1 MFVNSNYSAKLAPT
15 MKENWLVQIFKNTNS
30 SILYTNTP
38 DLRFCFAADSGSTT
52 ATYNSL
58 DYIPAIL
65 NKPSVSYSLDLKG
78 FTTKTGSV
86 TLNIANVDIDG
97 TKLLE
102 QLGNTYINGQVNI
115 LSVIDD
121 DSTAANALQ
130 IFSGRIS
137 SFAYR
142 NNVIVISL
150 ISNRPFQNV
159 SIPTTK
165 TSNSTIE
172 QYNNKVIPLVYGDY
186 TANSG
191 FTNGT
196 DVYACPFLK
205 NDGKNFMY
213 IVPEG
218 TNSEDKLEFYDKG
231 MKRFLE
237 LTQTNTTLLNEALD
251 NSETGVDVDDGTVF
265 SINDV
270 IKIDSE
276 QMLITSI
283 STNTLTVTRG
293 YNSTSATTHL
303 NNAGITVVVDGA
315 ETISVPKLMRRQFKM
330 LPDEIDGGVVEQEG
344 SSAGSIAVTG
354 DIANCFDGST
364 STEVDI
370 NHSGNFA
377 DIRGV
382 TMKLVMPQVSGKI
395 TAITLGLDGTITQAY
410 SSGSPGSGD
419 GLFVNLA
426 TSLSSNFGST
436 SGDVEIIG
444 SSSSYNRTTSID
456 LTASYSAVNIAS
468 VLVDGALPDDLYL
481 SFRWDTADGNVDCNS
496 WNISLENVYV
506 TVTADNDNANEPIAS
521 SDFNAGIDKVY
532 LGRDITSNTFTGH
545 SATQDALNNPVSIHR
560 QLLKSVLDYDLAD
573 DTDNVDSGYKSVA
586 ELRDSDTSTVDSVAT
601 THWKTRLE
609 LQDTE
614 SIESVLQQLQYEGC
628 FFFEF
633 SPQAQQTAITGV
645 SSLRYFTIANGTPT
659 ADKSLSE
666 VDISD
671 YEIGITEVGDL
682 ETSLVVNYKK
692 HPAENEYLQ
701 QKTYEL
707 TDASDSSSADNH
719 DIIFDNAAHQKQE
732 LNLDM
737 LYSAVDGAGSDR
749 NSDWINFR
757 SALFGQYKTTMSATI
772 INPEK
777 YGMLQVG
784 DFLDFGDTL
793 FGNLGTPFSEISDTF
808 DDMVAMPTRLFSE
821 QWSDKR
827 FIITSLKR
835 QIGKVSVQC
844 REV

>member
-1 MFVNSNYSAKLAPT
+1 MNV
-15 MKENWLVQIFKNTNS
+15 
-30 SILYTNTP
+30 
-38 DLRFCFAADSGSTT
+38 
-52 ATYNSL
+52 
-58 DYIPAIL
+58 
-65 NKPSVSYSLDLKG
+65 
-78 FTTKTGSV
+78 
-86 TLNIANVDIDG
+86 ANVNIDG

-102 QLGNTYINGQVNI
+102 QLGNTYLHGQVNI

-142 NNVIVISL
+142 NNVIIFNL

-165 TSNSTIE
+165 TSNTNIE

-251 NSETGVDVDDGTVF
+251 NSETGIDVDDGTVF
-265 SINDV
+265 AINDV

-293 YNSTSATTHL
+293 YNSTTAVIHS

-330 LPDEIDGGVVEQEG
+330 LPDEIDGGIVEQEG
-344 SSAGSIAVTG
+344 SGSGSIAVTG

-377 DIRGV
+377 DIRGF
-382 TMKLVMPQVSGKI
+382 TIKLVMPQVSGKI
-395 TAITLGLDGTITQAY
+395 TTITLGLDGTITQAY
-410 SSGSPGSGD
+410 SGGSPGVDD

-444 SSSSYNRTTSID
+444 SNSSYSRTTSYD
-456 LTASYSAVNIAS
+456 LTASYNAVNIAGILEEGN
-468 VLVDGALPDDLYL
+468 VFPDNLYL
-481 SFRWDTADGNVDCNS
+481 SFRWDTEDGDVDCNS
-496 WNISLENVYV
+496 WNVSLENVYM
-506 TVTADNDNANEPIAS
+506 TITADNDTDNEPIAS

-532 LGRDITSNTFTGH
+532 LGRDITQMTSADDRFTGH

-560 QLLKSVLDYDLAD
+560 ELLKSVLVYDLDD
-573 DTDNVDSGYKSVA
+573 DTDNVDSGYKGVA

-601 THWKTRLE
+601 THWKTRLQ
-609 LQDTE
+609 LYNSE
-614 SIESVLQQLQYEGC
+614 SIENVMKDLQYEGC

-633 SPQAQQTAITGV
+633 SPQSQQTSISGV
-645 SSLRYFTIANGTPT
+645 SSLRYFTIDNGTPA
-659 ADKSLSE
+659 ADANLSE
-666 VDISD
+666 VDISN
-671 YEIGITEVGDL
+671 YEIGITNVQDL
-682 ETSLVVNYKK
+682 ETSLVVNFKK

-701 QKTYEL
+701 QKTYV
-707 TDASDSSSADNH
+707 SAVSGSEH
-719 DIIFDNAAHQKQE
+719 AVVFDNAAHQKQE
-732 LNLDM
+732 ISLDM
-737 LYSAVDGAGSDR
+737 LYDTVDGAGSDR
-749 NSDWINFR
+749 NSDWIIFR
-757 SALFGQYKTTMSATI
+757 SALFGQYKTTMNATI

-808 DDMVAMPTRLFSE
+808 DSLVAMPTRLFSE
-821 QWSDKR
+821 EWSDKR
-827 FIITSLKR
+827 FIITNLKR

>member
-330 LPDEIDGGVVEQEG
+330 LPDEVTSTLSTGWSLSSGSLANTFNGDTGDNGTFSCSSFSSESRGVVL
-344 SSAGSIAVTG
+344 
-354 DIANCFDGST
+354 
-364 STEVDI
+364 
-370 NHSGNFA
+370 
-377 DIRGV
+377 
-382 TMKLVMPQVSGKI
+382 KLNMPQVTGKI
-395 TAITLGLDGTITQAY
+395 TAITLNLSGTYSQSISSLDGDEGA
-410 SSGSPGSGD
+410 
-419 GLFVNLA
+419 FFNLA
-426 TSLSSNFGST
+426 DALSGGFGST
-436 SGDVEIIG
+436 SGDV
-444 SSSSYNRTTSID
+444 
-456 LTASYSAVNIAS
+456 
-468 VLVDGALPDDLYL
+468 VLVNSIKTNQTNTALPTSTDISSILENNALPDDLYL
-481 SFRWDTADGNVDCNS
+481 SFRFNAEDEGSYSSANVVLS
-496 WNISLENVYV
+496 NIYV
-506 TVTADNDNANEPIAS
+506 TVTAENDNAKEPIAS

-701 QKTYEL
+701 QKTYV
-707 TDASDSSSADNH
+707 SAVSGSVH
-719 DIIFDNAAHQKQE
+719 STIFDNAAHQKQE

-737 LYSAVDGAGSDR
+737 LYSAVDGAGGDR

-827 FIITSLKR
+827 FIITNLKR

>member
-213 IVPEG
+213 IVPENTSG
-218 TNSEDKLEFYDKG
+218 TDKLEFYDKG

-237 LTQTNTTLLNEALD
+237 LTGTDTTIATE
-251 NSETGVDVDDGTVF
+251 
-265 SINDV
+265 
-270 IKIDSE
+270 DSAKV
-276 QMLITSI
+276 LK
-283 STNTLTVTRG
+283 
-293 YNSTSATTHL
+293 
-303 NNAGITVVVDGA
+303 
-315 ETISVPKLMRRQFKM
+315 VPKLMRRQFKM

-344 SSAGSIAVTG
+344 SGAGSIAVTG

-496 WNISLENVYV
+496 WNISLENVYM
-506 TVTADNDNANEPIAS
+506 TVTADNDTANEPIAS

-532 LGRDITSNTFTGH
+532 LGRDVTQMTSADDRFTGH

-701 QKTYEL
+701 QKTYV
-707 TDASDSSSADNH
+707 SAVSGSVH
-719 DIIFDNAAHQKQE
+719 STIFDNAAHQKQE

-737 LYSAVDGAGSDR
+737 LYSAVDGAGGDR

-827 FIITSLKR
+827 FIITNLKR

>member
-213 IVPEG
+213 IVPENTSG
-218 TNSEDKLEFYDKG
+218 TDKLEFYDKG

-237 LTQTNTTLLNEALD
+237 LTGTDTTIATE
-251 NSETGVDVDDGTVF
+251 
-265 SINDV
+265 
-270 IKIDSE
+270 DSAKV
-276 QMLITSI
+276 LK
-283 STNTLTVTRG
+283 
-293 YNSTSATTHL
+293 
-303 NNAGITVVVDGA
+303 
-315 ETISVPKLMRRQFKM
+315 VPKLMRRQFKM

-344 SSAGSIAVTG
+344 SGAGSIAVTG
-354 DIANCFDGST
+354 SIANCFDGST

-586 ELRDSDTSTVDSVAT
+586 DLRDSDS

-701 QKTYEL
+701 QKTYV
-707 TDASDSSSADNH
+707 SAVSGSVH
-719 DIIFDNAAHQKQE
+719 STIFDNAAHQKQE

-737 LYSAVDGAGSDR
+737 LYSAVDGAGGDR

-793 FGNLGTPFSEISDTF
+793 FGNLGTPFDEISDTF

>member
-213 IVPEG
+213 IVPENTSG
-218 TNSEDKLEFYDKG
+218 TDKLEFYDKG

-237 LTQTNTTLLNEALD
+237 LTGTDTTIATE
-251 NSETGVDVDDGTVF
+251 
-265 SINDV
+265 
-270 IKIDSE
+270 DSAKV
-276 QMLITSI
+276 LK
-283 STNTLTVTRG
+283 
-293 YNSTSATTHL
+293 
-303 NNAGITVVVDGA
+303 
-315 ETISVPKLMRRQFKM
+315 VPKLMRRQFKM

-344 SSAGSIAVTG
+344 SGAGSIAVTG
-354 DIANCFDGST
+354 SIANCFDGST

-496 WNISLENVYV
+496 WNISLENVYM
-506 TVTADNDNANEPIAS
+506 TVTADNDTENEPIAS

-586 ELRDSDTSTVDSVAT
+586 DLRDSDS

-701 QKTYEL
+701 QKTYV
-707 TDASDSSSADNH
+707 SAVSGSVH
-719 DIIFDNAAHQKQE
+719 STIFDNAAHQKQE

-737 LYSAVDGAGSDR
+737 LYSAVDGAGGDR

-793 FGNLGTPFSEISDTF
+793 FGNLGTPFDEISDTF

>member
-213 IVPEG
+213 IVPENTSG
-218 TNSEDKLEFYDKG
+218 TDKLDFYDKG

-237 LTQTNTTLLNEALD
+237 LTGTDTTIATE
-251 NSETGVDVDDGTVF
+251 
-265 SINDV
+265 
-270 IKIDSE
+270 DSAKV
-276 QMLITSI
+276 LK
-283 STNTLTVTRG
+283 
-293 YNSTSATTHL
+293 
-303 NNAGITVVVDGA
+303 
-315 ETISVPKLMRRQFKM
+315 VPKLMRRQFKM

-827 FIITSLKR
+827 FIITNLKR

>member
-213 IVPEG
+213 IVPENTSG
-218 TNSEDKLEFYDKG
+218 TDKLEFYDKG

-237 LTQTNTTLLNEALD
+237 LTGTDTTIATE
-251 NSETGVDVDDGTVF
+251 
-265 SINDV
+265 
-270 IKIDSE
+270 DSAKV
-276 QMLITSI
+276 LK
-283 STNTLTVTRG
+283 
-293 YNSTSATTHL
+293 
-303 NNAGITVVVDGA
+303 
-315 ETISVPKLMRRQFKM
+315 VPKLMRRQFKM

-496 WNISLENVYV
+496 WNISLENVYM
-506 TVTADNDNANEPIAS
+506 TVTADNDTANEPIAS

-532 LGRDITSNTFTGH
+532 LGRDVTSSTFTGH
-545 SATQDALNNPVSIHR
+545 SETQDALNNPVSIHR

-586 ELRDSDTSTVDSVAT
+586 DLRDSDS

-659 ADKSLSE
+659 ADANLSE

-701 QKTYEL
+701 QKTYV
-707 TDASDSSSADNH
+707 SAVSGSVH
-719 DIIFDNAAHQKQE
+719 STIFDNAAHQKQE

-737 LYSAVDGAGSDR
+737 LYSAVDGAGGDR